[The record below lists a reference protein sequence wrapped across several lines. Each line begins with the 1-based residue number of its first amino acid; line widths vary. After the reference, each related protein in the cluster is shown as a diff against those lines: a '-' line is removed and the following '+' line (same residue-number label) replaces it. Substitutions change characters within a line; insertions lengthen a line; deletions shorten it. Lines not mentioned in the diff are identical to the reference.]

1 MLGVL
6 VDKSV
11 RLLVKFET
19 NIDMGLTV
27 LGTPHSLLHAIVG
40 R

>member
-1 MLGVL
+1 MLGIL
-6 VDKSV
+6 VDQSV

-19 NIDMGLTV
+19 NTNMGLTV